1 MSEMTLV
8 GKTQFQSHLAD
19 RQAAADEQLL
29 AFVNALAQEVMI
41 RGEAEGIF
49 EQKRKIMSAQTNQIG
64 QLTQRDMAREIR
76 LDEILQARSLCVGK
90 GNPGTF
96 YMDSL

>member
-29 AFVNALAQEVMI
+29 AFANALAQEVMM

-49 EQKRKIMSAQTNQIG
+49 EEERKIMSAQTNQIR
-64 QLTQRDMAREIR
+64 QLTQGDITREIR
-76 LDEILQARSLCVGK
+76 LVMRELWLVIQDGPLPC
-90 GNPGTF
+90 
-96 YMDSL
+96 